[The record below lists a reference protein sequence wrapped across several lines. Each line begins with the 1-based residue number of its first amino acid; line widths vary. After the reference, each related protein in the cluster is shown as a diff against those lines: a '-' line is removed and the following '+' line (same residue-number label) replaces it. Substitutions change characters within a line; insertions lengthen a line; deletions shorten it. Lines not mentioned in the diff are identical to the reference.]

1 MLYQYSDHNKPV
13 GQLRTIL
20 MDKGKANTV
29 AGDTP
34 HKAGASRHQRP
45 TRFCQRHLDRLD
57 VSRVLNC
64 LEFHPQTNTVNKSI
78 FTFTFI
84 SHIIK
89 GPAKF
94 CIKLICENCL
104 LHQVGSVPN
113 GHYCDDMLGEVAPS
127 YTRAEN
133 CSNSNIQSPLMHQ
146 QCKFIAS

>member
-20 MDKGKANTV
+20 MDKSKANTV

-64 LEFHPQTNTVNKSI
+64 LEFHPQTNTVNISI

-84 SHIIK
+84 IHIIK
-89 GPAKF
+89 GPTKVL
-94 CIKLICENCL
+94 CKLHL
-104 LHQVGSVPN
+104 
-113 GHYCDDMLGEVAPS
+113 
-127 YTRAEN
+127 
-133 CSNSNIQSPLMHQ
+133 
-146 QCKFIAS
+146 

>member
-64 LEFHPQTNTVNKSI
+64 LEFHPQMKSGNNSI

-89 GPAKF
+89 GRPK
-94 CIKLICENCL
+94 
-104 LHQVGSVPN
+104 V
-113 GHYCDDMLGEVAPS
+113 
-127 YTRAEN
+127 
-133 CSNSNIQSPLMHQ
+133 
-146 QCKFIAS
+146 